1 MMKPAIQAL
10 LLGASLTLSL
20 TLPLQASDKTKSTLY
35 DDLGGK
41 PVMDKVIAD
50 MLDLALADPRMAPIF
65 VDSDMER
72 LEKLIIIH
80 TCHIADG
87 PCDYDGQDMRRAH
100 DGLGI
105 RTLHFNTLVE
115 NLQQAMDDQDIP
127 FRTQNRFLARLA
139 PMHDDVTERS
149 PVPPRTTKADSYS
162 VAPITR
168 MGPDQDPE
176 TPSEA
181 SP

>member
-1 MMKPAIQAL
+1 MIKPAIQAL
-10 LLGASLTLSL
+10 LLGATLSLTL
-20 TLPLQASDKTKSTLY
+20 TLPLQASDKTEPTLY

-65 VDSDMER
+65 ADSDMER
-72 LEKLIIIH
+72 LEKLLIIH

-87 PCDYDGQDMRRAH
+87 PCAYDGQDMRRAH

-139 PMHDDVTERS
+139 PMHDDVTGRS

-168 MGPDQDPE
+168 TDLAEDRETQPE
-176 TPSEA
+176 S